1 MTVQHLYKYG
11 TINEYSEGLFTTPS
25 VWFSPPTQLND
36 PFECRPYFTFED
48 NIEEDNRDQII
59 ETLKRGL
66 RRRNPASGNE
76 HITALATSIYLE
88 GRRKNPETWECFG
101 NHLRQGLTNNIGL
114 YCLSSKPN
122 DILMWSH
129 YGSGHSGFCL
139 KFEAT
144 DNTPFFGRAQKVQYS
159 EDFPIIGFNTPI
171 DKQVDLVLLTKFQGW
186 SYEREWRIID
196 HDSGPGLKEYPSEL
210 LTGVIFGIKMTPEN
224 KNKIRDWIIRSS
236 RDVIFY
242 QAELNEKKFAIE
254 IQQTE

>member
-11 TINEYSEGLFTTPS
+11 TINEYSECLFTIPS
-25 VWFSPPTQLND
+25 VWFSPPIQLND
-36 PFECRPYFTFED
+36 PFECRPYFTFEG
-48 NIEEDNRDQII
+48 NRDQII
-59 ETLKRGL
+59 EALKRVL
-66 RRRNPASGNE
+66 RQHNPASGNDE
-76 HITALATSIYLE
+76 ITAIATSIYLE
-88 GRRKNPETWECFG
+88 GRHKSPETWEELR
-101 NHLRQGLTNNIGL
+101 NHLLQYLTNNIGL

-144 DNTPFFGRAQKVQYS
+144 DNTPFFGGAQEVQYS
-159 EDFPIIGFNTPI
+159 KDFPSIDYFNTP
-171 DKQVDLVLLTKFQGW
+171 KNEQVDLVLLTKFQGW

-224 KNKIRDWIIRSS
+224 KNKIRDWITRSG